1 MAILP
6 KFSRPLGNR
15 VEEHDGDVRFFNGSG
30 NTAVLRIRN
39 ASGHNYWNSSFIMDV
54 SVGQIPRSTERIS
67 SWFIHSVPF
76 IHLFI
81 HSLIY
86 SLTHSIHSFRSF
98 LFPFHS
104 FLNFI
109 HSFSFPVVLM
119 FSIVHRKAPH
129 LHGGSRHW
137 HHCSASASDL
147 QGHERYTRD
156 RQLYVNG
163 RSRLLCDTRFTL
175 HFIFTSETNGDKSS
189 TEFSHFCCFRA
200 AT

>member
-1 MAILP
+1 MVTSDFSTEVEIRPFCAFAMHPAIII
-6 KFSRPLGNR
+6 GT
-15 VEEHDGDVRFFNGSG
+15 VRSLWTCLWGRYH
-30 NTAVLRIRN
+30 VPQN
-39 ASGHNYWNSSFIMDV
+39 AFLVDSSIPFHSFIY
-54 SVGQIPRSTERIS
+54 S
-67 SWFIHSVPF
+67 FIHS
-76 IHLFI
+76 FI
-81 HSLIY
+81 HSLIP
-86 SLTHSIHSFRSF
+86 SIHSVLSCFR
-98 LFPFHS
+98 
-104 FLNFI
+104 FI
-109 HSFSFPVVLM
+109 HSLTSFIHSHFPVVLM
-119 FSIVHRKAPH
+119 FFIVHRKAPH